1 MGKVGQS
8 ASQEVII
15 ELVRMKCLPILLY
28 GTEARPLANKDISSL
43 EHILNGTFGKILLL
57 NNKKLLMNAEGLQF

>member
-8 ASQEVII
+8 DSQEVII
-15 ELVRMKCLPILLY
+15 ELVRMKCLPIHLY

-43 EHILNGTFGKILLL
+43 KHMLNGTFGKILYID
-57 NNKKLLMNAEGLQF
+57 KQ